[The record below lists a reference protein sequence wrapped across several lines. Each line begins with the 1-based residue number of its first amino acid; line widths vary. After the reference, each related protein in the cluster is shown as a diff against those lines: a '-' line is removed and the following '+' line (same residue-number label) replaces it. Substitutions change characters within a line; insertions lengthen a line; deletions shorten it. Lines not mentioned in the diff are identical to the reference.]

1 MVAINKIF
9 CASLLVAAPAFA
21 AALPEAQAQ
30 ADLSKY
36 KDKLGKLKEKFKGGK
51 DEDCDSSTKT
61 TLETST
67 TSDCDT
73 ATKTTEIITST
84 SSSDCDPATKTT
96 ALSSSASVT
105 SSSDCDTATNCPN
118 LQYVKSLKLKK
129 VPHVGGVTPFL
140 LLGYAPSLALWGG
153 ATVAAIFTFTEHWP
167 LFQDTFYKKLPIM
180 GKLWIKEVDPQ
191 DLPQ

>member
-9 CASLLVAAPAFA
+9 CVSLLVAGPAFA

-84 SSSDCDPATKTT
+84 SSS
-96 ALSSSASVT
+96 
-105 SSSDCDTATNCPN
+105 SSDCDTAT
-118 LQYVKSLKLKK
+118 KTTESLKFKK
-129 VPHVGGVTPFL
+129 VPHVGGLTPYL

-167 LFQDTFYKKLPIM
+167 LFQDTFYKKLPVM
-180 GKLWIKEVDPQ
+180 GKLWIKDVDPQ

>member
-9 CASLLVAAPAFA
+9 CASLLVAGPAFA

-36 KDKLGKLKEKFKGGK
+36 KDKLEKLKEKLKGGK
-51 DEDCDSSTKT
+51 DEDCESSI
-61 TLETST
+61 ETST

-84 SSSDCDPATKTT
+84 SSSDCDTATKTT
-96 ALSSSASVT
+96 E
-105 SSSDCDTATNCPN
+105 
-118 LQYVKSLKLKK
+118 SLKLKK
-129 VPHVGGVTPFL
+129 VPHFGGLTPSL
-140 LLGYAPSLALWGG
+140 LLGYAPSLTLWGG
-153 ATVAAIFTFTEHWP
+153 AAVAAIFTFTEHWP

-180 GKLWIKEVDPQ
+180 GKLWIKDVDPQ

>member
-36 KDKLGKLKEKFKGGK
+36 KDKLGKLKEKFKGGE

-84 SSSDCDPATKTT
+84 SSSDCDTATKTT
-96 ALSSSASVT
+96 ASSSFVT
-105 SSSDCDTATNCPN
+105 VSSSSDCDTATN
-118 LQYVKSLKLKK
+118 LKLKK
-129 VPHVGGVTPFL
+129 VPHFGGLTPFL

-180 GKLWIKEVDPQ
+180 GKLWIKDVDPQ

>member
-51 DEDCDSSTKT
+51 DEDCDSFTKT

-84 SSSDCDPATKTT
+84 SSSDCDPVTKTT
-96 ALSSSASVT
+96 ASSSSAS
-105 SSSDCDTATNCPN
+105 
-118 LQYVKSLKLKK
+118 SLKLKK